1 MKIII
6 EWTYKTKNGVETV
19 FRSDEIAPAHALTI
33 AEDLEKTGRAKK
45 VTFIDEHDSTWL
57 AKELKKYIK
66 EIETEPHNVR
76 VYFDGGYD
84 IQTSQAGLGIVI
96 YYEQNGKSYRLRR
109 NAPASGLNSNN
120 EAEYAAL
127 HLSIVELD
135 LLDVHHQTVQF
146 IGDSQVVINQMS
158 GEWPAYEKDLASW
171 ADRIDEKLGELGIT
185 AEYELVPRKQNDEAD
200 RLATQALKGVDI
212 SGQMELE

>member
-1 MKIII
+1 MKITI
-6 EWTYKTKNGVETV
+6 EWTYKTKNGIETI
-19 FRSDEIAPAHALTI
+19 FRSDEMPPAHALTI
-33 AEDLEKTGRAKK
+33 GEDLEKTGRAKK
-45 VTFIDEHDSTWL
+45 IEYIDQHDSTWVS
-57 AKELKKYIK
+57 KELKKYIK
-66 EIETEPHNVR
+66 EIDTEPHNVR

-84 IQTSQAGLGIVI
+84 IQTANAGLGIAI

-127 HLSIVELD
+127 HLAIVELD

-146 IGDSQVVINQMS
+146 LGDSQVVINQMS

-171 ADRIDEKLGELGIT
+171 ADRIDEKLNNLGIT
-185 AEYELVPRKQNDEAD
+185 PEFELVPRKLNAEAD
-200 RLATQALKGVDI
+200 RLATQSLQGVEI
-212 SGQMELE
+212 TGQIELQ

>member
-1 MKIII
+1 MKITI
-6 EWTYKTKNGVETV
+6 EWIYKSKNGVETV
-19 FRSDEIAPAHALTI
+19 FRSDEMPPAHALTI
-33 AEDLEKTGRAKK
+33 GEDLEKTGRAKK
-45 VTFIDEHDSTWL
+45 IQFIDQHDSTWM

-66 EIETEPHNVR
+66 EIDTEPHNVR

-84 IQTSQAGLGIVI
+84 IQTSNAGLGIAI
-96 YYEQNGKSYRLRR
+96 YYEQNGKAFRLRR

-127 HLSIVELD
+127 HLAIVELD

-146 IGDSQVVINQMS
+146 LGDSQVVINQMS

-171 ADRIDEKLGELGIT
+171 ADRIDEKLNELGIT
-185 AEYELVPRKQNDEAD
+185 PEFELVPRKLNAEAD
-200 RLATQALKGVDI
+200 RLATQSLQGVGI
-212 SGQMELE
+212 TGQIELQ

>member
-1 MKIII
+1 MKITI

-19 FRSDEIAPAHALTI
+19 FRSDEMPAAHALTI
-33 AEDLEKTGRAKK
+33 GEDLEKTGRAKK
-45 VTFIDEHDSTWL
+45 IEFIDQHNSTWL
-57 AKELKKYIK
+57 PKELKKYIK
-66 EIETEPHNVR
+66 EMDTEPHNVR
-76 VYFDGGYD
+76 VFFDGGYD
-84 IQTSQAGLGIVI
+84 IQTKNAGLGIAI

-127 HLSIVELD
+127 HLAIVELD

-171 ADRIDEKLGELGIT
+171 ADRIDEKLNELGIT
-185 AEYELVPRKQNDEAD
+185 PEFELVPRKENSEAD
-200 RLATQALKGVDI
+200 RLATQSLQGVGI
-212 SGQMELE
+212 TGQIELQ

>member
-1 MKIII
+1 MKITI
-6 EWTYKTKNGVETV
+6 EWTYKTKNGIETV
-19 FRSDEIAPAHALTI
+19 FRSDEMPPAHALTI
-33 AEDLEKTGRAKK
+33 GEDLEKTGRAKK
-45 VTFIDEHDSTWL
+45 IQFIDQHDSTWL

-66 EIETEPHNVR
+66 EIDTEPHNVK

-84 IQTSQAGLGIVI
+84 IQTSNAGLGIAI

-127 HLSIVELD
+127 HLAIVELD

-146 IGDSQVVINQMS
+146 LGDSQVVINQLS

-171 ADRIDEKLGELGIT
+171 ADRIDEKLNELGIT
-185 AEYELVPRKQNDEAD
+185 PEFELVPRKLNSEAD
-200 RLATQALKGVDI
+200 RLATQSLQGVGI
-212 SGQMELE
+212 TGQIELQ

>member
-6 EWTYKTKNGVETV
+6 EWIYKTNGIETV
-19 FRSDEIAPAHALTI
+19 FRSEELSPAHALKI
-33 AEDLEKTGRAKK
+33 AEDLERTRFVKSI
-45 VTFIDEHDSTWL
+45 TFIDEHDSTWM

-66 EIETEPHNVR
+66 EVDMEPHNVK

-84 IQTSQAGLGIVI
+84 RSTSESGLGVVI

-109 NAPASGLNSNN
+109 NASTTGLNSNN

-127 HLSIVELD
+127 NLSIVELD
-135 LLDVHHQTVQF
+135 LLNVHHLPVRF

-158 GEWPAYEKDLASW
+158 GEWPAYEKDLSNW
-171 ADRIDEKLGELGIT
+171 ADRIDEKLKELGIEP
-185 AEYELVPRKQNDEAD
+185 EYELVPRKENAEAD
-200 RLATQALKGVDI
+200 RLASQALNGVEI
-212 SGQMELE
+212 TGQIELD